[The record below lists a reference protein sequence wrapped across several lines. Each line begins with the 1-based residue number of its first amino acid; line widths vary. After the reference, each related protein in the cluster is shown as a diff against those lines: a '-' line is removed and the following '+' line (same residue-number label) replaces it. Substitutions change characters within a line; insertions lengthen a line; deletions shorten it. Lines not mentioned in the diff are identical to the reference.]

1 MATLHPKKLLLS
13 KWTAVKPLAKQK
25 HFLVCKVI
33 EPEPPEAPVEWID
46 SQLLYT
52 LLSMGLAKCSQA
64 QGHQADQCL
73 AKHQAPPPHLDAG
86 WDGP

>member
-1 MATLHPKKLLLS
+1 MQQLWVPNSPTFDFAIGGP
-13 KWTAVKPLAKQK
+13 
-25 HFLVCKVI
+25 
-33 EPEPPEAPVEWID
+33 APVEWID

>member
-1 MATLHPKKLLLS
+1 MATA
-13 KWTAVKPLAKQK
+13 TANAATMGDKSSTFDFAIGGP
-25 HFLVCKVI
+25 
-33 EPEPPEAPVEWID
+33 APVEWIA
-46 SQLLYT
+46 SQLLYAP
-52 LLSMGLAKCSQA
+52 LSMGMAKGSPT